1 MTPEYTEEQLKNRYT
16 HHAPKG
22 DQPMRYSEIR
32 SAILAAARV
41 INRNV
46 PDSLEK
52 ELAFGYLDGAMM
64 FANAGIAR
72 NE

>member
-1 MTPEYTEEQLKNRYT
+1 MPPEYTEEQLKNRYT
-16 HHAPKG
+16 YHAPKD

-41 INRNV
+41 INQNV
-46 PDSLEK
+46 PASVEK
-52 ELAFGYLDGAMM
+52 EVAFGHLDGAMM